1 MERLSCP
8 AAQLK
13 GDTKVV
19 QMLFNT
25 GLNRVADLQKGS
37 VYITE
42 ALCSENRGCFNLK
55 PLR

>member
-13 GDTKVV
+13 GDTDVV

-25 GLNRVADLQKGS
+25 GSNRVREREKERKGKQ
-37 VYITE
+37 IHH
-42 ALCSENRGCFNLK
+42 
-55 PLR
+55 